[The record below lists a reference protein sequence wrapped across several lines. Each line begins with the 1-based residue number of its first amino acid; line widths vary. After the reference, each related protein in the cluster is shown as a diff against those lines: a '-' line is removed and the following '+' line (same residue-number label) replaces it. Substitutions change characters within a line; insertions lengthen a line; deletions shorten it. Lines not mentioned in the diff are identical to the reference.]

1 MIVGGRIPRFLPFR
15 PSSSLLLLRRRE
27 FCSVASSE
35 SSGECDVFLPWLQ
48 RKAGSE
54 ISSTLFI
61 GFSKFGRSLF
71 ASKSIRAGDCILRVP
86 FNVQITQENLLPEIE
101 SHLVS
106 DVSSISRVALVLL
119 AEKKLGQD
127 SEWAPYITS
136 LPSIH
141 EMHSTIFWSEE
152 EVEMLHKSR
161 VYRETMDKKAFI
173 ENEFSSIRPA
183 LLSCVPQIYGDC
195 KLVDFMHAYSLVESR
210 AWRTSLGVSLV
221 PFADYL
227 NHDGVSEAVL
237 LSDDDKEISEVIAD
251 RDYAACEQVLIRY
264 GKFSNATLLLDF
276 GFTLPCNIYDQVQ
289 ICMDVPLGD
298 PLYKV
303 KSELWKK
310 YSLPTVNNA
319 PGFSSSGNF
328 FTLKKVKTGSKKG
341 KGIPQALRALSRVLS
356 ATSNEELKA
365 METEAAENDGRL
377 ARRTLKDMSKE
388 ILAHHILL
396 AQLERAVHSHVA
408 AITALSSAQTYNDH
422 SRFTYRRQMA
432 RDVLEGELCV
442 LRSACDWIKNYCLRL
457 LE

>member
-1 MIVGGRIPRFLPFR
+1 MLVGGRIPRFLPLR
-15 PSSSLLLLRRRE
+15 SSSSFSLPRHRE
-27 FCSVASSE
+27 YSSAAPRE
-35 SSGECDVFLPWLQ
+35 SSGECDEFLPWLQ
-48 RKAGSE
+48 RKAGCE
-54 ISSTLFI
+54 ISSTLSI

-71 ASKSIRAGDCILRVP
+71 ASKSIRAGDCVLRVP
-86 FNVQITQENLLPEIE
+86 FSVQITQENLLPEIE

-106 DVSSISRVALVLL
+106 DVSNISRVALVLL
-119 AEKKLGQD
+119 AEKKLGQVD

-136 LPSIH
+136 LPSID

-152 EVEMLHKSR
+152 ELEMLRESR
-161 VYRETMDKKAFI
+161 VYQETMDKKAFI

-183 LLSCVPQIYGDC
+183 LSCVPQVYGDC
-195 KLVDFMHAYSLVESR
+195 ELVDFMHAYSLVESR

-289 ICMDVPLGD
+289 ICMDIPLGD
-298 PLYKV
+298 PLYKA

-310 YSLPTVNNA
+310 HSLPTVNNA
-319 PGFSSSGNF
+319 LGFSSSGNF
-328 FTLKKVKTGSKKG
+328 FTLKKVRTGSKKG
-341 KGIPQALRALSRVLS
+341 KGIPQALRAFSRVLS

-365 METEAAENDGRL
+365 METEATENDGRL

-408 AITALSSAQTYNDH
+408 AIMALSSAQTFNNH

-432 RDVLEGELCV
+432 KDVLEGELCL